1 MRWLFSTVAK
11 HGFWP
16 NAKHGCLA
24 TTSLAPMALS
34 QALFIQKPWIDKIL
48 DEGKTWEIRGYLTN
62 KRQRFYLAE
71 SKANLLKG
79 EASLINCKLVAV
91 KDGNGDWVPAGN
103 TEQDQLDFFMN
114 ECNYKKM
121 GFNPVTDMPI
131 CLHKCDKLY
140 AWVLGDIIK
149 YQVPVSWKP
158 KRGPIIWCS
167 VNQPSNLSKPNKP
180 KAVAKPVKKQP
191 SLGR

>member
-131 CLHKCDKLY
+131 FCISVTSCMRGSWVISSNTKCPCH
-140 AWVLGDIIK
+140 G
-149 YQVPVSWKP
+149 S
-158 KRGPIIWCS
+158 RS
-167 VNQPSNLSKPNKP
+167 
-180 KAVAKPVKKQP
+180 AVQSFGAQ
-191 SLGR
+191 